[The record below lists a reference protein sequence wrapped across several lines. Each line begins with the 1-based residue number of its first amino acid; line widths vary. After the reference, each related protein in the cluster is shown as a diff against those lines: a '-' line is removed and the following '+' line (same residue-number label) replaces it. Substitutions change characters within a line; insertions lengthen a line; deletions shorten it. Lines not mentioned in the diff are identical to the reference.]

1 MLFRPLLQF
10 YFNINALRKNILSI
24 GILLHLGSALQTKC
38 GHIVWTPVVV
48 KIDLFIL

>member
-1 MLFRPLLQF
+1 MPFV
-10 YFNINALRKNILSI
+10 KNILSI